1 MGRSGR
7 MVRDGA
13 RAPPHHEGLAS
24 LPPLLSDI
32 DGGGIFGA
40 GAAWHRIGAD
50 GAGAA
55 AKTRKAG
62 RILRHHARLDRGQ
75 CKAAALVRHS
85 RSRPGAIWFA
95 GISQRADPDLALSRF
110 WRLVGTPL
118 R

>member
-1 MGRSGR
+1 MAPGL

-24 LPPLLSDI
+24 FPPPFSDI

-62 RILRHHARLDRGQ
+62 RILRHHAHLDRGQ
-75 CKAAALVRHS
+75 CKAAALLRHP
-85 RSRPGAIWFA
+85 RPRAGAVWFA
-95 GISQRADPDLALSRF
+95 GVSQWADPDL
-110 WRLVGTPL
+110 
-118 R
+118 